1 MPIFL
6 FSRTLTARTNTSSAL
21 APHLRLVTIFK
32 FIHAADIHSDR
43 ALKCRQQYEGAPVDE
58 IRRAPREGLSNLV
71 DLAIEQQ
78 VQFVLIA
85 GDLYD
90 GDWKNFQ
97 TGMYFV
103 QQATRLRAAGIPLVF
118 IAGNHDAANKMTR
131 SLPLPDSVTLLSHKK
146 PQTIHLEAL
155 DVAIHGQSFATE
167 CVLEDLSQAYPAA
180 ERGCLNIG
188 LLHTSAEGRE
198 GHDRYSPCSLDGL
211 KLKGYDY
218 WALGHIHK
226 REVLCQE
233 PFVSFSG
240 NIQGRHIRE
249 SGPKGCYVVT
259 VHDDRRLEPV
269 FHPLDVMRW
278 ETAEVDVSAVQH
290 ADDILGCVNEQL
302 SQLMLGAEGKP
313 LAVRVELVGTTK
325 LHRELQAYQDHWVHQ
340 VRGLALDVGQGKL
353 WIEKV
358 KLHTSPPARSGT
370 TASIDEAALGEL
382 TELFTQLRAQP
393 QQLDALG
400 FDFQPVVNKLP
411 PELKSLVGAATK
423 SGTLN
428 FTQADDKDV
437 PQADDWLADVLSQ
450 AEALL
455 THRLQHGTAESPP

>member
-1 MPIFL
+1 MPQ
-6 FSRTLTARTNTSSAL
+6 RR
-21 APHLRLVTIFK
+21 RVTIFK
-32 FIHAADIHSDR
+32 FIHAADIHLDS
-43 ALKCRQQYEGAPVDE
+43 ALKGLQQYEGAPVEE

-103 QQATRLRAAGIPLVF
+103 QQATRLRAAGIPLIF

-131 SLPLPDSVTLLSHKK
+131 SLPLPDNVTLLSHKK
-146 PQTIHLEAL
+146 PQTVHLEAF

-167 CVLEDLSQAYPAA
+167 CVLEDLSRAYPAA
-180 ERGCLNIG
+180 ERGCMNIG

-233 PFVSFSG
+233 PFVAFSG

-278 ETAEVDVSAVQH
+278 ELAQVDISPVQQADEV
-290 ADDILGCVNEQL
+290 LGCVSEQL
-302 SQLMLGAEGKP
+302 AQLMLEAEGKP
-313 LAVRVELVGTTK
+313 LAVRVELVGATK

-340 VRGLALDVGQGKL
+340 VRGLALDVGQGQL

-358 KLHTSPPARSGT
+358 KLHTSSPARSGT
-370 TASIDEAALGEL
+370 APPIDEAALGEL
-382 TELFTQLRAQP
+382 TELFAQLRAQP
-393 QQLDALG
+393 EQLDALG
-400 FDFQPVVNKLP
+400 FDFQPVINKLP
-411 PELKSLVGAATK
+411 PELKSLVGKTVSPSALDPIQVAEQDAPRT
-423 SGTLN
+423 
-428 FTQADDKDV
+428 
-437 PQADDWLADVLSQ
+437 DDWLTDVLSQ

-455 THRLQHGTAESPP
+455 THRLQHGTTELPP